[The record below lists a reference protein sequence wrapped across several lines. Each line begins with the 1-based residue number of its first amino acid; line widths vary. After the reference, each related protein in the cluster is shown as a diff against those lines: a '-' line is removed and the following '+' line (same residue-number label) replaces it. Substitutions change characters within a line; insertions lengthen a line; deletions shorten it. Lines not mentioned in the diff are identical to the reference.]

1 VDDKVRRD
9 PAVFEE
15 KRRKILRAASRVFAK
30 KGYSGTRVG
39 DIAREAGIAYG
50 LVYHYFRNKEDV
62 LNSLFQENWAIA
74 LKVMEDIHQQ
84 GGSLAEKLRGVA
96 SFFLEAWRM
105 EPDLIEVLMIEVV
118 RSPKSLETANLA
130 AFHRSFDLIERI
142 FADHAELG
150 ELREGVDPRM
160 TGFLFLGSLEML
172 LTGFVARELLAED
185 AAAVASCSGALV
197 DNFLLGVAQPS
208 LAGAR

>member
-1 VDDKVRRD
+1 MLSWQRIGWGVDDKVRRD

-84 GGSLAEKLRGVA
+84 GGSLAEKLRG
-96 SFFLEAWRM
+96 
-105 EPDLIEVLMIEVV
+105 
-118 RSPKSLETANLA
+118 SPSDSTHQGYA
-130 AFHRSFDLIERI
+130 
-142 FADHAELG
+142 
-150 ELREGVDPRM
+150 PR
-160 TGFLFLGSLEML
+160 T
-172 LTGFVARELLAED
+172 
-185 AAAVASCSGALV
+185 C
-197 DNFLLGVAQPS
+197 
-208 LAGAR
+208 